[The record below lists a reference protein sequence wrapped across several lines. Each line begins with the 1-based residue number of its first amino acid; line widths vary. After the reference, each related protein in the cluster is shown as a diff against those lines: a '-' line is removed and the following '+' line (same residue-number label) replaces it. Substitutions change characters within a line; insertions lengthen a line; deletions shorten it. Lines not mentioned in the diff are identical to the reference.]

1 MAISCPT
8 NPISLPRA
16 HLASATPTTTRTL
29 RATYLSETGI
39 CPPSALPHQ
48 LDLHHLPGHTIP
60 WPLSIEVSTA
70 KAQHFLMLCPADT
83 HQLRVYAVRH
93 FPPEFLSMHDTSAP
107 RSEKGPYGSENPF
120 QNHSPGV
127 APGYALCSHLLLPL
141 QNNLSHR
148 KYLLTHRSPSGGYK
162 LHEKKVILPLI
173 TP

>member
-1 MAISCPT
+1 M
-8 NPISLPRA
+8 
-16 HLASATPTTTRTL
+16 
-29 RATYLSETGI
+29 SETGI

-70 KAQHFLMLCPADT
+70 KAQHFPMLCPADT
-83 HQLRVYAVRH
+83 HHLRVYAIRH

-120 QNHSPGV
+120 QNHPPGF
-127 APGYALCSHLLLPL
+127 APGYALCSHLLLPM
-141 QNNLSHR
+141 QNTYHIVSTC
-148 KYLLTHRSPSGGYK
+148 LLIGHPQEAINFMK
-162 LHEKKVILPLI
+162 KKVILPLI